1 MEGLYKT
8 DIKEF
13 KLLKRGKV
21 RDIYEI
27 DGNLL
32 IIATDRISAFDRVL
46 KTPIPG
52 KGKILTKISLF
63 WFKHTSDIIENHLIT
78 GNFEEF
84 PDKLKKYDVLRDRSI
99 LVRKAEVL
107 PYEFIVRGYLAG
119 SLYEKYKK
127 GEITFKRHLSE
138 FDRLPE
144 PLFTPTTKSEVGHD
158 MPISFENMKEEL
170 SEDLALYLRDLSFKL
185 YKRGEEIASQ
195 KGITILDTKF
205 EFGKIKD
212 KIILIDEVLTP
223 DSSRYRVREN
233 EGPVKLDKQILRD
246 YLKEEEA
253 KRGTMPD
260 TIPQD
265 IVDKLLSA
273 YKKLQDIL
281 LR

>member
-185 YKRGEEIASQ
+185 YKRGEEIAYK

-223 DSSRYRVREN
+223 DSSRYRVWEN
-233 EGPVKLDKQILRD
+233 GKPVKLDKQILRD

-265 IVDKLLSA
+265 IVDKLLNA
-273 YKKLQDIL
+273 YKKLQEIL
-281 LR
+281 LK

>member
-223 DSSRYRVREN
+223 DSSRYRVYEN
-233 EGPVKLDKQILRD
+233 GKPVKLDKQILRD

-265 IVDKLLSA
+265 IVDKLLNA
-273 YKKLQDIL
+273 YKKLQEIL
-281 LR
+281 LK